1 MLGGLKQKQ
10 DIQMPEHQS
19 NTSESLNDTDSRP
32 WIQAIHINKVRHLED
47 IDINVCD
54 DTAPRHLMVTG
65 PNGSGKTSL
74 LLEMRT
80 LLERLSSERDSFASQ
95 YPPRLEQA
103 WKNLRQVQQQGD
115 HQAIQKETNAYKECE
130 QDYHSWLGEV
140 ALLMHCASSLPAR
153 IQNKEFVIA
162 YYPDNRKSSFVTVQT
177 PTKPRFKHRV
187 SQNNGDQFIQFLV
200 NLKIQQALAK
210 NEGNDHDADDIEA
223 WFSSFLNI
231 LRRLFKDG
239 TLKLEFNYRDY
250 SFEIFT
256 NGTHFPFTGLSAGY
270 AAAMDIVADLMLRMQ
285 TLNRLTR
292 VFDMHGIA
300 LIDEVETHLHLA
312 LQQDIMPF
320 LTTVFPK
327 VQFIVSTHSPFVLN
341 SIPNATI
348 YDLKNKQCV
357 QNLTEYSYEAL
368 AEGYFGVETDSGE
381 LKMRLDHLEELLS
394 KQSWTDSDKL
404 LIRDLIDDFEKIPDG
419 IAPAQKTRFY
429 EMKRQYLLAGG
440 KL

>member
-1 MLGGLKQKQ
+1 M
-10 DIQMPEHQS
+10 S
-19 NTSESLNDTDSRP
+19 DSRFKKNELLEVVNGHP
-32 WIQAIHINKVRHLED
+32 WIQSIHVNKIRHLED
-47 IDINVCD
+47 FDICICD
-54 DTAPRHLMVTG
+54 NTAPRHLMVTG

-74 LLEMRT
+74 LLAMKG
-80 LLERLSSERDSFASQ
+80 LLEKMAADKGGLGFELPSLFEKTQYDLKLAKQRGDQQKIREANLVFDEVQNRYLTWFRELTLSLHEDRSLFERVQ
-95 YPPRLEQA
+95 K
-103 WKNLRQVQQQGD
+103 KNF
-115 HQAIQKETNAYKECE
+115 I
-130 QDYHSWLGEV
+130 
-140 ALLMHCASSLPAR
+140 
-153 IQNKEFVIA
+153 IA
-162 YYPDNRKSSFVTVQT
+162 YYPDNREANFHAVQT
-177 PTKPRFKHRV
+177 PAKPKFKHGM

-210 NEGNDHDADDIEA
+210 NEGKNCDADDIEA
-223 WFSSFLNI
+223 WFESFVDV
-231 LRRLFKDG
+231 LRRLFKDDA
-239 TLKLEFNYRDY
+239 LRLEFNYRDY
-250 SFEIFT
+250 SFEIVM
-256 NGTHFPFTGLSAGY
+256 GDVKFPFTGLSAGY

-341 SIPNATI
+341 SIPDATI

-381 LKMRLDHLEELLS
+381 LKMRLDNLEELLS